1 MESKI
6 FHHAKVA
13 ACNLNQWA
21 LDFEGNK
28 RRIIESIRQAKE
40 QKCTYR
46 LGPELEITGYSC
58 EDHFLE
64 LDTCKHSWEVL
75 AEILNSDL
83 TDGMIC
89 DIGMPV
95 IHRSVLFNVRV
106 IILNRYIH
114 LIRPKTGLADDGN
127 YREGRYFTAW
137 RKKDLEDYT
146 LPLSIRS
153 ITGQETAKFGVAILS
168 LQDTEI
174 GIEICEEL
182 WQPNSPHISMQL
194 DGAEIIFNSSA
205 SHFALGRVEKRFD
218 LLLETTGKEGG
229 CYVYAN
235 LVGCDGERLY
245 FDGCS
250 MISANGTF
258 LAVGKQFTLSE
269 VEVVTAVVDL
279 DAIREKRVLVKSRAV
294 EAVSLPSFPRVN
306 IDFKLCQSNEYATKP
321 ISREGLVLSKAAEVG
336 YGPGCYL
343 WDYMRKGGA
352 AGYFLAFSGGAD
364 STATALIVYNMAY
377 LLHENVTKKLHGHEF
392 VLSELRKVFK
402 DPKFYPKSPQDIT
415 KRVLFTC
422 YMQSKHSSE
431 DTRRRARQIAEEI
444 GSTHQ
449 EVSIDEICD
458 GFMKGT
464 QSVIKEKPKFV
475 SEGGTMGE
483 DLALQNLQAR
493 SRMVLCYYLAQLLP
507 IQHKLPSYLF
517 VIGSANLDEC
527 LRGYVTKYDCSS
539 ADINPIGG
547 FSKLDLRKFLYWS
560 HDARGIKSVLE
571 IIEAPPTAELRP
583 MGEGGMQKDEEEM
596 GMTYEELSIFGKF
609 RKINMFGPVAM
620 FKKLVQVWNHVTVDE
635 IATKV
640 KRFFRFYSINRHK
653 MTVMTPAIHG
663 ERYGCEDNRFDL
675 RPFLYNSNWNYQFER
690 IDEIAKFVKEENPD
704 LKHTKSEDVKE
715 CQQNK

>member
-1 MESKI
+1 MESRI

-28 RRIIESIRQAKE
+28 RRIIESIRLAKE

-58 EDHFLE
+58 QDHFLE

-75 AEILNSDL
+75 AEILSTDL

-95 IHRSVLFNVRV
+95 VHRDVLFNVRV
-106 IILNRYIH
+106 IILNRHIH

-137 RKKDLEDYT
+137 RKKELEDFN
-146 LPLSIRS
+146 LPISVQS
-153 ITGQETAKFGVAILS
+153 VTGQKTAKFGVAILS

-205 SHFALGRVEKRFD
+205 SHFALGRVQNRFD

-235 LVGCDGERLY
+235 LVGCDGDRLY

-250 MISANGTF
+250 MISSNGAF

-269 VEVVTAVVDL
+269 IEVVTAVVDL

-294 EAVSLPSFPRVN
+294 EAVSLKSFPRVN
-306 IDFKLCQSNEYATKP
+306 IDFKLCQSKEYASTP
-321 ISREGLVLSKAAEVG
+321 IDRSNLVLPKAAEVG
-336 YGPGCYL
+336 YGPACYL

-377 LLHENVTKKLHGHEF
+377 LLYQTVNEKQHGHEF
-392 VLSELRKVFK
+392 VLSELRRVFK
-402 DPKFYPKSPQDIT
+402 DPKYFPKSPREIT
-415 KRVLFTC
+415 GRVLFTC

-431 DTRRRARQIAEEI
+431 DTKRRARQIAEEI

-449 EVSIDEICD
+449 EVSIDEICE

-464 QSVIKEKPKFV
+464 QNVIKQRPKFE

-483 DLALQNLQAR
+483 DLAIQNLQAR

-507 IQHKLPSYLF
+507 IQHKLPSYLL
-517 VIGSANLDEC
+517 VIGSANLDES

-547 FSKLDLRKFLYWS
+547 FSKLDLRKFLYWCNE
-560 HDARGIKSVLE
+560 ARGIKSVLE

-583 MGEGGMQKDEEEM
+583 TNEGRMQKDEEEM
-596 GMTYEELSIFGKF
+596 GMTYEELSIFGKY

-620 FKKLVQVWNHVTVDE
+620 FKKLVQVWRNVSVDD
-635 IATKV
+635 IAAKV
-640 KRFFRFYSINRHK
+640 KKFFRYYSINRHK
-653 MTVMTPAIHG
+653 MTVMTPSIHG

-675 RPFLYNSNWNYQFER
+675 RPFLYNNSWNYQFER
-690 IDEIAKFVKEENPD
+690 IDEIAKFVKEEDPN
-704 LKHTKSEDVKE
+704 LNNVKSEDVKE
-715 CQQNK
+715 SQLK